1 MPPLTPEQERAAR
14 FAACDTLRGTGFYPI
29 GGWLF
34 MKDGIAYDLSA
45 ADLSQIERI
54 EREGLFVVEITD
66 LPKQAQQTRDR
77 CNCVGITSIRHAQH
91 G

>member
-1 MPPLTPEQERAAR
+1 MLPRTAEQERAAR
-14 FAACDTLRGTGFYPI
+14 FAAVEKLRGTGFYPI

-45 ADLSQIERI
+45 ADLTQMERI

-66 LPKQAQQTRDR
+66 LPKQAQQTRDAA
-77 CNCVGITSIRHAQH
+77 ITSA
-91 G
+91 

>member
-1 MPPLTPEQERAAR
+1 MPPRTVEEDRAAR
-14 FAACDTLRGTGFYPI
+14 FAACDTLRWTGFYPI

-45 ADLSQIERI
+45 ADLTQMERI

-66 LPKQAQQTRDR
+66 LTAQAQQTRDAA
-77 CNCVGITSIRHAQH
+77 TASA
-91 G
+91 